1 MNFITN
7 HKWVII
13 FSILGAIAGYLYY
26 AFVGCKSGTCL
37 ITSKRINS
45 TMYGLIVGGLIGFEL
60 KTKKKP
66 KQND

>member
-37 ITSKRINS
+37 ITSKPINS